1 MIDLEVWNIMSVLS
15 GLQPERVFY
24 YFEEICKIPHG
35 SFNTKQISDYL
46 VGFAK
51 EHNLEYRQDEHN
63 NVVIKKPASAGYED
77 APVVILQG
85 HCDMVCEKVPG
96 SVHDFTKDG
105 LKLQVEG
112 DLISAEGT
120 TLGGDD
126 GIAVAYA
133 LAILEDAALKHPALE
148 VVITTD
154 EEVGLLGAAALDT
167 SDLKGTYMI
176 NIDSEEEGKLWISCA
191 GGLSATCEI
200 PVERL
205 EAEGVK
211 YEVTLDG
218 LTGGHSGAEI
228 DKIRANAIKLMGQFL
243 FELSQKAEFY
253 LVELTGGQKDN
264 AIPRSVRAVFL
275 ADGDA
280 KAEIEEAAAV
290 FQKNSRAEYS
300 GTDEKITLTVEEKG
314 EAAEKVLTPAAQQK
328 VLFFLVQIPYG
339 IQKMSGEIEGLVETS
354 INPGILRLE
363 ENMCKAVA
371 SIRSSV
377 GSAKEALAEKVQ
389 YLTEFLGGSCTP
401 EGAYPAWEYK
411 KDSVLREIMADT
423 YEEVFGEKPEVKAI
437 HAGLECGLFYEKIP
451 NLDCVSF
458 GPNMSDIHT
467 TEETL
472 SISSTE
478 RMWNYLLKVL
488 ENIR

>member
-1 MIDLEVWNIMSVLS
+1 MAVLS
-15 GLQPERVFY
+15 GLKPERVFY
-24 YFEEICKIPHG
+24 YFEEICRIPHG
-35 SFNTKQISDYL
+35 SFHTKQISDYL
-46 VGFAK
+46 ADFAK
-51 EHNLEYRQDEHN
+51 EHHLEYRQDESN
-63 NVVIKKPASAGYED
+63 NVVIKKPAYPGYEN

-96 SVHDFTKDG
+96 SEHDFRKDG
-105 LKLQVEG
+105 LKLRVEG
-112 DLISAEGT
+112 DRISAEGT

-133 LAILEDAALKHPALE
+133 LAILEDETLKHPALE
-148 VVITTD
+148 IVITTD

-176 NIDSEEEGKLWISCA
+176 NMDSEEEGKLWISCA
-191 GGLSATCEI
+191 GGLSVTCEL
-200 PVERL
+200 PMERL
-205 EAEGVK
+205 DAEGTK

-243 FELSQKAEFY
+243 FELFQKTDFY
-253 LVELTGGQKDN
+253 LTELEGGQKDN

-275 ADGDA
+275 AEADA
-280 KAEIEEAAAV
+280 KEEIEAAAAA
-290 FQKNSRAEYS
+290 FQAKLCTEYS
-300 GTDEKITLTVEEKG
+300 GTDEGISVRVEEMG
-314 EAAEKVLTPAAQQK
+314 EAAEKVLSPSAQQRI
-328 VLFFLVQIPYG
+328 LFFLVQIPYG
-339 IQKMSGEIEGLVETS
+339 VQKMSGEIEGLVETS
-354 INPGILRLE
+354 MNPGILCLKEDVCRI
-363 ENMCKAVA
+363 VA

-377 GSAKEALAEKVQ
+377 GSAKEALTEKVR
-389 YLTEFLGGSCTP
+389 YLTEFLGGTCVS
-401 EGAYPAWEYK
+401 EGDYPAWEYK

-478 RMWNYLLKVL
+478 RMWKYLLKVL

>member
-1 MIDLEVWNIMSVLS
+1 MAVLE
-15 GLQPERVFY
+15 GLKPERVFY

-35 SFNTKQISDYL
+35 SFHTKQISDYL
-46 VGFAK
+46 AGFAR
-51 EHNLEYRQDEHN
+51 EHHLEYRQDESN
-63 NVVIKKPASAGYED
+63 NVVIKKPAAPGYEN

-96 SVHDFTKDG
+96 SAHDFAKDG
-105 LKLQVEG
+105 LRLRVDG
-112 DLISAEGT
+112 DLISAEET

-133 LAILEDAALKHPALE
+133 LAILEDASLKHPALE
-148 VVITTD
+148 VLITTD

-176 NIDSEEEGKLWISCA
+176 NMDSEEEGKLWISCA
-191 GGLSATCEI
+191 GGLSVTCEL
-200 PVERL
+200 PVNRL
-205 EAEGVK
+205 DAEGTR

-243 FELSQKAEFY
+243 FELSQKTDFY
-253 LVELTGGQKDN
+253 LTEMAGGQKDN
-264 AIPRSVRAVFL
+264 AIPRNVRAVFL
-275 ADGDA
+275 AEADA
-280 KAEIEEAAAV
+280 KAEIEEAAAA
-290 FQKNSRAEYS
+290 FQKNLRTEYS
-300 GTDEKITLTVEEKG
+300 GTDDGISVKVEEKG
-314 EAAEKVLTPAAQQK
+314 EAAEKVLSPSAQQK

-339 IQKMSGEIEGLVETS
+339 VQKMSGEIEGLVETS
-354 INPGILRLE
+354 MNPGILCLE
-363 ENMCKAVA
+363 KDVCKVVA

-377 GSAKEALAEKVQ
+377 GSAKAALTAKVQ

-401 EGAYPAWEYK
+401 EGDYPAWEYK
-411 KDSVLREIMADT
+411 KDSVLRGIMADT
-423 YEEVFGEKPEVKAI
+423 YEEVFGKKPEVKAI

-458 GPNMSDIHT
+458 GPTMSDIHT

-478 RMWNYLLKVL
+478 RMWKYLLKVL

>member
-1 MIDLEVWNIMSVLS
+1 MAVLS

-35 SFNTKQISDYL
+35 SFHTKQISDYL
-46 VGFAK
+46 AGFAK
-51 EHNLEYRQDEHN
+51 EHNLEYRQDESN
-63 NVVIKKPASAGYED
+63 NVVIKKPAFSGYED

-85 HCDMVCEKVPG
+85 HCDMVCEKTPE
-96 SVHDFTKDG
+96 STHDFLKDG

-112 DLISAEGT
+112 DFISAEGT

-133 LAILEDAALKHPALE
+133 LAILEDASLKHPALE

-167 SDLKGTYMI
+167 SDLKGTYLI
-176 NIDSEEEGKLWISCA
+176 NMDSEEEGKLWVSCA
-191 GGLSATCEI
+191 GGLSVTCEL

-205 EAEGVK
+205 EAEGTK
-211 YEVTLDG
+211 YEVILDG

-243 FELSQKAEFY
+243 FELSQKTDFY
-253 LVELTGGQKDN
+253 LTELAGGQKDN
-264 AIPRSVRAVFL
+264 AIPRSVRAEFL
-275 ADGDA
+275 AEADA
-280 KAEIEEAAAV
+280 KETIEETAAA
-290 FQKNSRAEYS
+290 FQNNLRAEYS
-300 GTDEKITLTVEEKG
+300 GTDEGISVKLTVKG
-314 EAAEKVLTPAAQQK
+314 GAAEKVLSPSAQQK
-328 VLFFLVQIPYG
+328 VLFFLVQVPYG
-339 IQKMSGEIEGLVETS
+339 IQKMSGEMEGLVETS
-354 INPGILRLE
+354 MNPGILCLE
-363 ENMCKAVA
+363 EEVCRIVA

-377 GSAKEALAEKVQ
+377 GSAKEALTAKVQ

-401 EGAYPAWEYK
+401 EGDYPAWEYK
-411 KDSVLREIMADT
+411 KDSALREIMADT

-458 GPNMSDIHT
+458 GPSMYDIHT

-472 SISSTE
+472 SISSVE
-478 RMWNYLLKVL
+478 RMWIYLLKVL